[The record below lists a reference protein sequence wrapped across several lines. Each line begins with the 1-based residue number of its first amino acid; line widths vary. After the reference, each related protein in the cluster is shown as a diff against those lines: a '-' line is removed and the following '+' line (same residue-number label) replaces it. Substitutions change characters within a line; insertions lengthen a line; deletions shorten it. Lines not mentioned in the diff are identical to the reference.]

1 MDRQK
6 IRLSIVIVV
15 LIVAL
20 AAVASDS
27 SRRRDYLVYA
37 DSLDEEVV
45 RVDDQPLTLRDMAF
59 YVAYEEQLVEQEA
72 KIYDPDDSSLY
83 WKKRLG
89 GQFIRIAAKQAAL
102 DMAVH
107 DEILY
112 RQAIE
117 QELTLDENEQQELAN
132 SQYDFW
138 SDLSEEQRAALGV
151 SKEEMDEAVAKAA
164 LAQKEEWILAGMS
177 GEEESAYEVDGDSY
191 EELRETHRIETND
204 AVWDRIFFGEITT
217 FH

>member
-6 IRLSIVIVV
+6 IRLSIVIVA
-15 LIVAL
+15 LIIAL

-37 DSLDEEVV
+37 DSLDQEVV

-72 KIYDPDDSSLY
+72 KIYDLDDPSIY

-89 GQFIRIAAKQAAL
+89 GQFIRVAAKQTAV

-112 RQAIE
+112 RQAVE
-117 QELTLDENEQQELAN
+117 EELALDEEEQQELAN

-138 SDLSEEQRAALGV
+138 SDLSEQQRAALGV

-164 LAQKEEWILAGMS
+164 LAQKQEWILAGMN
-177 GEEESAYEVDGDSY
+177 GEEESAYEVEGDSY
-191 EELRETHRIETND
+191 EEMKEEHQVVIND